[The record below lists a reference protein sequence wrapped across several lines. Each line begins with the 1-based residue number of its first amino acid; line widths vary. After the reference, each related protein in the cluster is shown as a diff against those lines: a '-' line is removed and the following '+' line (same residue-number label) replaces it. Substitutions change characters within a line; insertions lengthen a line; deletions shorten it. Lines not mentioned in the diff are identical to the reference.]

1 MAGAVF
7 GSPPLLLLPLS
18 MANSFWIR
26 SLHRVNICARAPAHP
41 TSEIEICQ
49 IKIVASNKHNKSNRG
64 ATNMSQK
71 VRKRSRGGC
80 INCKKNKKKCDEI
93 KPICSACMKLH
104 RVCQYRLHPHKS
116 PDLSNKFIGR
126 REVIEMIS
134 RTLNSDHLLEYDIP
148 LDEESFKFTDF
159 FQHYSFPLSR
169 ASYIPLPAHI
179 DDVELSYLEFFCRNV
194 LPESYMLLED
204 GNFSKYYIPMAFTN
218 KSVLYSLIAWGCRAM
233 RNQGLNYQIENL
245 EADAYVEKVQSIVA
259 RNNNFLTRD
268 TFIANICC
276 SMILVCMKIS
286 FGDTNGWSD
295 CFTQCFNMIN
305 GMPGSFKYLKE
316 ECSIEGQA
324 LAESFAYYDVLASQS
339 NENGTFFSIGDY
351 KDLFTKKIFSHNL
364 YQGFL
369 RPIIFLI
376 GEIVSLLVE
385 YNSLKASFDLPE
397 CDKFEVVSTII
408 ERANGLDKDIQFTKL
423 DGSYLKRIK
432 SEEEEE
438 VEEHLTLFE
447 LYQLSAQI
455 YVRQVIKK
463 LPPIVPE
470 IEVLFFAL
478 KQDLQMLVK
487 AKRLKNILGFPML
500 IAGVSAVTK
509 EDRDDVTDLFNRMIQ
524 TCGYMS
530 GYQKL
535 WIVIKQIWEI
545 NKNGAFCVDWFD
557 ITKEMGWKLNLGR

>member
-1 MAGAVF
+1 MG
-7 GSPPLLLLPLS
+7 
-18 MANSFWIR
+18 
-26 SLHRVNICARAPAHP
+26 HP
-41 TSEIEICQ
+41 EFKLKICQ
-49 IKIVASNKHNKSNRG
+49 IKIVTSNKHNESQG
-64 ATNMSQK
+64 ATINMSQI

-93 KPICSACMKLH
+93 KPICSACVKLH
-104 RVCQYRLHPHKS
+104 KVCQYRLDPHKS
-116 PDLSNKFIGR
+116 ADHAKKLIGR
-126 REVIEMIS
+126 KELMDMILQ
-134 RTLNSDHLLEYDIP
+134 TLSSDHLLEYDAP

-159 FQHYSFPLSR
+159 FQVHCFPLSQG
-169 ASYIPLPAHI
+169 SYIRLPADI
-179 DDVELSYLEFFCRNV
+179 DEVELCYLEYFCTNV
-194 LPESYMLLED
+194 LPESYMLLKD
-204 GNFSKYYIPMAFTN
+204 GNFSKYYIPMALTN

-233 RNQGLNYQIENL
+233 KNQGLNYQIENL

-259 RNNNFLTRD
+259 GNNKFLTRG

-276 SMILVCMKIS
+276 SMILVSMKIS
-286 FGDTNGWSD
+286 FGDINGWSD
-295 CFTQCFNMIN
+295 YFTQCFNMIN
-305 GMPGSFKYLKE
+305 SMPGSFNYLKG
-316 ECSIEGQA
+316 ECSIEGHA

-339 NENGTFFSIGDY
+339 NENGTFFSISDY
-351 KDLFTKKIFSHNL
+351 KDLFTEKVFSYNL

-369 RPIIFLI
+369 MPIIFLI

-408 ERANGLDKDIQFTKL
+408 KRANGLDKDIQFTKPN
-423 DGSYLKRIK
+423 GSYLKKIK

-438 VEEHLTLFE
+438 IEEHLTLFE

-478 KQDLQMLVK
+478 KQDLQILVK

-509 EDRDDVTDLFNRMIQ
+509 EDRDDVKDMFNRMIQ